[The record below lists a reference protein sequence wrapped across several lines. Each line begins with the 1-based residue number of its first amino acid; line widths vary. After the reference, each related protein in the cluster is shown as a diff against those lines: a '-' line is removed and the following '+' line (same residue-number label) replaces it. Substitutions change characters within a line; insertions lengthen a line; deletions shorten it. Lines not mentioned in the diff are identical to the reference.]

1 MALIKPVDITRGL
14 ASAALLLC
22 TIAPVRA
29 QTSAEV
35 AAGPRAA
42 ADGKT
47 ANENAAEEKAAEENA
62 EPAQAQAPPPRPD
75 GFTVGGFTFRPG
87 GRIKLDIIR
96 DFSVIGSEDSFDPRT
111 IAIDGSEGGNS
122 QLHAKES
129 RLFLDIRG
137 PAEGKEL
144 RMYVEGDFYGTSSA
158 FRLRHAYGS
167 WGGLLAGQTWSTF
180 VDDANMPNTI
190 DFESPLAFPSL
201 RQAQLRW
208 TSNINDK
215 ASWSVAV
222 EDNKSTITAPPI
234 SGKPEYVMPDFVG
247 RIKADYG
254 RMHSFVAGFIG
265 AARFRPAEGDP
276 DTVTLWGGVVS
287 EKYRIASKDSVY
299 AQFTF
304 GDGVG
309 RYRSAITAVPDEN
322 NRLQPLGVLA
332 VIGGYEHYWTPVLSS
347 NGVYGVSS
355 APHKDYFASD
365 LNTRLDYAAINLL
378 YWFLPDRAWAGVEYL
393 YGRREVFSG
402 DNGSAR
408 RLQFAVRFNLP

>member
-1 MALIKPVDITRGL
+1 
-14 ASAALLLC
+14 
-22 TIAPVRA
+22 
-29 QTSAEV
+29 
-35 AAGPRAA
+35 
-42 ADGKT
+42 
-47 ANENAAEEKAAEENA
+47 
-62 EPAQAQAPPPRPD
+62 
-75 GFTVGGFTFRPG
+75 
-87 GRIKLDIIR
+87 
-96 DFSVIGSEDSFDPRT
+96 
-111 IAIDGSEGGNS
+111 
-122 QLHAKES
+122 
-129 RLFLDIRG
+129 
-137 PAEGKEL
+137 
-144 RMYVEGDFYGTSSA
+144 MYVEGDFYGTSSA

-234 SGKPEYVMPDFVG
+234 PGKPEYVMPDFVG

>member
-1 MALIKPVDITRGL
+1 VTKGL
-14 ASAALLLC
+14 AGVALLLFA
-22 TIAPVRA
+22 IGSADA
-29 QTSAEV
+29 QTSAQDEG
-35 AAGPRAA
+35 GPRAA
-42 ADGKT
+42 ADGGT
-47 ANENAAEEKAAEENA
+47 AVDEKA
-62 EPAQAQAPPPRPD
+62 EPAPQAATPPPPQD
-75 GFTVGGFTFRPG
+75 GFKVGGFTFRPG

-96 DFSVIGSEDSFDPRT
+96 DFNAITSEDSFDPRT
-111 IAIDGSEGGNS
+111 IAIDGSEGANS
-122 QLHAKES
+122 NLHAKES

-234 SGKPEYVMPDFVG
+234 PGKPEYVMPDFVG